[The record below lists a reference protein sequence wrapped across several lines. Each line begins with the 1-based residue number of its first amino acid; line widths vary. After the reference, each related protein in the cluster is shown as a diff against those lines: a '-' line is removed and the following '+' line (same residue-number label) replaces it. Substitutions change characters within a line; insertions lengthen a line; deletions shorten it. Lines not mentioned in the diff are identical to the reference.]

1 MHLLWTK
8 KNFNFCT
15 CNKQWFNCNQYL
27 TNTCSVHYGPLLSRS
42 WSNIHNM
49 HCTYFTRK
57 QRNLIT
63 MYMYLDL
70 QLKNQCSQWVQ
81 ISSMLIILISF
92 FGRHFTAG
100 DRHWISIFYIQMTIL
115 PQQQSSYHIHLG
127 AYIEDVTY
135 SRRLLKLRRLKSL
148 LEQSNTKGPGWNIRL
163 WEIIF
168 EFS

>member
-1 MHLLWTK
+1 MHLLNEQTRTLT
-8 KNFNFCT
+8 FAHAY
-15 CNKQWFNCNQYL
+15 KQW
-27 TNTCSVHYGPLLSRS
+27 SVIIISQIHLLYFHGPLLSKS

-63 MYMYLDL
+63 MYLDL
-70 QLKNQCSQWVQ
+70 KLKNQCSEWVPVQ

-115 PQQQSSYHIHLG
+115 PQQQTTILSYSFRSVYWRCNILTKAPEIAEIEESIG
-127 AYIEDVTY
+127 A
-135 SRRLLKLRRLKSL
+135 K
-148 LEQSNTKGPGWNIRL
+148 
-163 WEIIF
+163 
-168 EFS
+168 

>member
-1 MHLLWTK
+1 M
-8 KNFNFCT
+8 FCT
-15 CNKQWFNCNQYL
+15 FMGHFFLDLDQIFIICIVP
-27 TNTCSVHYGPLLSRS
+27 T
-42 WSNIHNM
+42 
-49 HCTYFTRK
+49 FTRK

-63 MYMYLDL
+63 IYMYLDL

-100 DRHWISIFYIQMTIL
+100 IESVYFISKWQFYL
-115 PQQQSSYHIHLG
+115 NNHHIHLG

>member
-57 QRNLIT
+57 QWNLIT

-115 PQQQSSYHIHLG
+115 PQQQTTILSYSFRSVYWRCNILTEAPEIAEIEESIG
-127 AYIEDVTY
+127 A
-135 SRRLLKLRRLKSL
+135 K
-148 LEQSNTKGPGWNIRL
+148 
-163 WEIIF
+163 
-168 EFS
+168 